1 MAYFRWRSIGPAL
14 LSIFLLLII
23 SNPAKGQ
30 LSTMGK
36 EFWVGF
42 MENNRALPNG
52 NNPGN
57 PDFAVIVI
65 SADENATGV
74 IEHLGSSTS
83 FSLAA
88 GQQFTFRM
96 PSLTQDL
103 LHRTTGVI
111 ENKGIHITST
121 GKIAVHAFNERSRS
135 ADGTVVLPVAALGK
149 DHYITSHYE
158 FQNGGSNNEST
169 LLVVATED
177 NTQVEITT
185 SVGTLSGNVAKIPS
199 TISLN
204 RGQSYQ
210 IKASG
215 DLTGSRVRVVGANAD
230 DCKKIAVFGGN
241 KWTRVGNCGAANDHL
256 FQQAYPINTWGS
268 SFVHVALEGRS
279 SGELVKVLAAE
290 DATEVFVNGT
300 SRGILNQAEWM
311 SIQFGEDESAKI
323 ITSKPASVTV
333 FSKSMDCNRPN
344 SPEAK
349 NGDPFMITYSPVE
362 QLLKRISFNAMAL
375 PSITNHYVNLVV
387 RKGSEGKTILD
398 GQIVIG
404 SFSPLSGD
412 PNFSIARI
420 SISQGIHRLENP
432 DGFTAYVYGFGEI
445 ESYGYA
451 AGAALDNFNFIT
463 EASYDFDINGEK
475 VACLD
480 VEGLW
485 EIKSENPNYVY
496 FVWNFGDGTGTK
508 TGQQALHTFTKPGIY
523 EVVVIAAISPNSCE
537 ESEEVT
543 FEVVV
548 LEPKLEIVGE
558 TSVCPEVEEVMY
570 RLENME
576 SVATAKFEI
585 SGGQIIQEF
594 SDAVM
599 VKWGPPNPD
608 AFLRVT
614 PYTQSGCPGI
624 PVDLMVVINQEIE
637 VSKALGELDV
647 CFDPNISHP
656 YSVPNAIFSRGYDWV
671 VTGGKILSG
680 QGTPEIEI
688 SWDQPGVTGTV
699 EYTAYSL
706 LDTECEGQAPAISV
720 KVAKEFDVAL
730 EKVLPV
736 LCFGGKTG
744 EIAIQVTGGVAP
756 FVYEWEHDSNL
767 KTGITKNLSA
777 GKYSVKITDQL
788 GCVREIREIEIIEPS
803 LLSISNAKP
812 EGVSCYGK
820 PDGTLSLTIVGG
832 ITPYSIDYNGTNSF
846 NGSILLT
853 DIPSGKYAWE
863 VTDSNGCKIS
873 VVFEISSPAPL
884 EVEVRLEKSACPG
897 GSNGELFAFPAGGVG
912 PYVYS
917 WENQSAVGSQLLG
930 VPKGSYNVLVT
941 DKIGC
946 VSLGSGEILEKA
958 PEVRMPTGFNPNPQN
973 EELYKGVSNCDID
986 FELWI
991 YNRWGQLI
999 YSGISGWDGLVG
1011 GEAVPTGIYSYLMRY
1026 TFPLEEK
1033 IEVIDKRGT
1042 FTLIR

>member
-599 VKWGPPNPD
+599 VKWGAPNPD

-846 NGSILLT
+846 NGFILLT

-873 VVFEISSPAPL
+873 VAFEISSPAPL
-884 EVEVRLEKSACPG
+884 EVEVRLEKPACPG

-973 EELYKGVSNCDID
+973 EELYKSVSNCDID

>member
-1 MAYFRWRSIGPAL
+1 M
-14 LSIFLLLII
+14 I

-30 LSTMGK
+30 ISTMGK

-42 MENNRALPNG
+42 MENNRSLPNG

-65 SADENATGV
+65 SADENTTGV
-74 IEHLGSSTS
+74 IEYAGLSTS
-83 FSLAA
+83 FSIVAE
-88 GQQFTFRM
+88 QQFTFRM

-103 LHRTTGVI
+103 LHRRTGNT
-111 ENKGIHITST
+111 ETNKAIHITST
-121 GKIAVHAFNERSRS
+121 GRIAVHAFNERTKS

-149 DHYITSHYE
+149 DYYITSHYE
-158 FQNGGSNNEST
+158 SYNGANNNEST

-177 NTQVEITT
+177 NTQIEITT
-185 SVGTLSGNVAKIPS
+185 SVGSLSGNVAKVPS
-199 TISLN
+199 TIILN
-204 RGQSYQ
+204 RGESYQ
-210 IKASG
+210 IKSKE

-241 KWTRVGNCGAANDHL
+241 KWTRVGSCGGANDHL
-256 FQQAYPINTWGS
+256 FQQAYPVNTWGS

-290 DATEVFVNGT
+290 DGTEVFVNGS
-300 SRGILNQAEWM
+300 SRGILNQADWM
-311 SIQFGEDESAKI
+311 PIEFKEDESAKI
-323 ITSKPASVTV
+323 VTSKPASVTV
-333 FSKSMDCNRPN
+333 FSKSMDCNRPG
-344 SPEAK
+344 SPEAR

-375 PSITNHYVNLVV
+375 PTITNHYVNLVV
-387 RKGSEGKTILD
+387 RKGSESKTILD
-398 GQIVIG
+398 GQNVGG

-463 EASYDFDINGEK
+463 ESSYSFDIEGEK
-475 VACLD
+475 VACLNL
-480 VEGLW
+480 EGLW
-485 EIKSENPNYVY
+485 EIKPENPDYIY
-496 FVWNFGDGTGTK
+496 FVWNFGDGTSTE

-548 LEPKLEIVGE
+548 LESKLEIVGE

-570 RLENME
+570 RLENMK
-576 SVATAKFEI
+576 SVATVKFEI
-585 SGGQIIQEF
+585 YGGQIIQEF

-599 VKWGPPNPD
+599 VKWGAANPD
-608 AFLRVT
+608 AFLRVI
-614 PYTQSGCPGI
+614 PYTQNGCPGI
-624 PVDLMVVINQEIE
+624 PVNLMVVINQEIE
-637 VSKALGELDV
+637 VSEALGELDI
-647 CFDPNISHP
+647 CFDPTISHP
-656 YSVPNAIFSRGYDWV
+656 YSVPNAISSRGYDWV

-680 QGTPEIEI
+680 QGTSEIEI

-706 LDTECEGQAPAISV
+706 LDTECEGQAPVISV

-736 LCFGGKTG
+736 LCFGGNTG
-744 EIAIQVTGGVAP
+744 EIAIQVTGGVSP
-756 FVYEWEHDSNL
+756 FVYQWEHDPNL
-767 KTGITKNLSA
+767 KTGTAKNLSV

-788 GCVREIREIEIIEPS
+788 GCIKEIKEIEIIEPS
-803 LLSISNAKP
+803 LLSISSVKP

-853 DIPSGKYAWE
+853 GIPSGKYTWE
-863 VTDSNGCKIS
+863 VTDSNGCKIP
-873 VVFEISSPAPL
+873 VTFEISSPTPL
-884 EVEVRLEKSACPG
+884 EVEVRLEKPACPG
-897 GSNGELFAFPAGGVG
+897 GSNGKLFAFPAGGVG

-917 WENQSAVGSQLLG
+917 WENQLAVGSQLLG

-941 DKIGC
+941 DKSGC

-973 EELYKGVSNCDID
+973 EELYKGVSNCEID

-999 YSGISGWDGLVG
+999 YTGISGWDGLVG
-1011 GEAVPTGIYSYLMRY
+1011 GEAVPTGSYSYLMRY
-1026 TFPLEEK
+1026 VFPLEGK
-1033 IEVIDKRGT
+1033 IEVVDKRGT